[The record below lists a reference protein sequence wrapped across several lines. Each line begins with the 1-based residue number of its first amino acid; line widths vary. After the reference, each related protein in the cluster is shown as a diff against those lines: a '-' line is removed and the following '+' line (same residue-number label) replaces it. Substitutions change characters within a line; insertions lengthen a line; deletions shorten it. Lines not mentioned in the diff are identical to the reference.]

1 MIAIESKGARDFAR
15 ALRQQFLNRIR
26 ERGIISGSE
35 LIRIHRVAQ
44 SRRISPEDA
53 VVILGLL
60 SEEEV
65 LDLLMEGAPTE
76 AAGEFAKAG

>member
-35 LIRIHRVAQ
+35 LIRVHRVAQ
-44 SRRISPEDA
+44 ARRISPEDA

-60 SEEEV
+60 TEEEA
-65 LDLLMEGAPTE
+65 LEILMEGSPMEVTR
-76 AAGEFAKAG
+76 EFARAC